1 MVCESIVNMGRACV
15 GCREFG
21 RAKGYLLKAMRLLPP
36 GPNQRIGKDRI
47 FELSTT
53 ILLAEGKIL
62 HLNLPSSYPQ
72 ILFVA
77 LNGPSGERRAKLDT
91 LGKITTKYIADNKNN
106 IPNDMLYYVMGMHA
120 GSLEPKE
127 ALSFMKETRQ
137 QYLKNFGEDEC
148 YWKLLA
154 NFADTLTILGMK
166 HQASKLFRKIKQQ
179 KDQFNCESTVHS
191 NNPAV
196 HYNFNFSL
204 CLPRSFWILFSL
216 ISVLLDT
223 FTFQCS
229 WSKGCTDTMLVLC
242 QGNNAQGFIP

>member
-1 MVCESIVNMGRACV
+1 MVCDSTVNMGPIWV
-15 GCREFG
+15 GCREFA
-21 RAKGYLLKAMRLLPP
+21 RAHGYLRRAMRLLSRVSNKRV
-36 GPNQRIGKDRI
+36 GEDRI
-47 FELSTT
+47 FTLATT
-53 ILLAEGKIL
+53 ILRIEGKY
-62 HLNLPSSYPQ
+62 HLTLTCLPSHLYLSKAFNVP
-72 ILFVA
+72 L
-77 LNGPSGERRAKLDT
+77 SERRDKLDE
-91 LGKITTKYIADNKNN
+91 LGKITKKYIADHKYN
-106 IPNDMLYYVMGMHA
+106 IPNTLLHYVMGMHA